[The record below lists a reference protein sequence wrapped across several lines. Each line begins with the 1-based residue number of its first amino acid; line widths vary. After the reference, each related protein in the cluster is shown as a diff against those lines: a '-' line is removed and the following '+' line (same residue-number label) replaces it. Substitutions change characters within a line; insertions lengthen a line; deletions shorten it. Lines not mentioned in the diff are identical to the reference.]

1 MDEFKPDEFEL
12 DEFKNDDFEFDE
24 FKINKEDQQPC

>member
-24 FKINKEDQQPC
+24 FKIDREDQQPC